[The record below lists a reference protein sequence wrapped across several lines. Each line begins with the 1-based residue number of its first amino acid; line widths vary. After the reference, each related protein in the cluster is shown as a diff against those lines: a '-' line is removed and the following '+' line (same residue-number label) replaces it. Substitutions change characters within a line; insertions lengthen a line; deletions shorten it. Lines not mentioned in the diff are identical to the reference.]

1 MSIGKRIQE
10 TRISRGLTQE
20 DVAKIVG
27 VATQTIYKYE
37 KEIVTNIPLNR
48 LYKIA
53 EALQTTVA
61 YLQGYINDSSIQTVD
76 LNKIVERANELK
88 EEANW
93 KKQINS
99 GIGFLNVPNDKLRME
114 LDDADQELIDTIHS
128 ICGMRDLKIN
138 EAILSDKLRE
148 IYNPRKIKIVQEF
161 IQDNEKTLK
170 KMIETME

>member
-10 TRISRGLTQE
+10 IRTDRGLTQE

-27 VATQTIYKYE
+27 VTPQTIYKYE
-37 KEIVTNIPLNR
+37 KEIVTNIPLER

-53 EALQTTVA
+53 EALQTTVP
-61 YLQGYINDSSIQTVD
+61 YLQGYINDPSIQNID
-76 LNKIVERANELK
+76 LNKIVERAKELK
-88 EEANW
+88 EEEKW
-93 KKQINS
+93 KKQIKDGVLFS
-99 GIGFLNVPNDKLRME
+99 DVPDYKLRME
-114 LDDADQELIDTIHS
+114 LDDAEEDLMYTVHS
-128 ICGMRDLKIN
+128 ICGMSDLKIN
-138 EAILSDKLRE
+138 EAILSNKLKE